1 MVIDSSRRNRGMRE
15 HLQSALTST
24 IDLAAAAI
32 PRRVPSRATLQQCKI
47 ISHRGE
53 NDNREILENTLAAF
67 AAARA
72 AGVWGVECD
81 IRWTR
86 DLVPVIYHDPG
97 CERLF
102 GDPVTIASL
111 EFSVLR
117 ERFPLIPSL
126 QELVGE
132 FAGNTHLMLE
142 IKAESYPKPARQKA
156 ILQAILSSLTPGDDY
171 HFLMLDPVLAARVD
185 FVPREFSLLVAEF
198 NLHRLSRECLQQGF
212 GGLMG
217 HYLLLN
223 DTVKRR
229 HEGAG
234 QRVGTGFIH
243 SGNVLFRELNRG
255 VEWIFSNEAV
265 KMQNIRDA
273 ALR

>member
-1 MVIDSSRRNRGMRE
+1 MRE
-15 HLQSALTST
+15 HLQSALMSA
-24 IDLAAAAI
+24 IDLAAAAT
-32 PRRVPSRATLQQCKI
+32 PRRVPSRAAVSQCKI

-53 NDNREILENTLAAF
+53 NDNREILENTLPAF

-72 AGVWGVECD
+72 AGVWGIECD
-81 IRWTR
+81 IRWTK
-86 DLVPVIYHDPG
+86 DLVPVVHHDPG

-111 EFSVLR
+111 EFTDLR
-117 ERFPLIPSL
+117 QRFPLIPSL
-126 QELVGE
+126 HEVIGE

-142 IKAESYPKPARQKA
+142 IKAEHYPRPARQKA
-156 ILQAILSSLTPGDDY
+156 ILQALLSSLTPGADY
-171 HFLMLDPVLAARVD
+171 HFLVLDPTLAERVD
-185 FVPREFSLLVAEF
+185 FVPREFTLLVAEF
-198 NLHRLSRECLQQGF
+198 NLQRLSRECLRQGF

-217 HYLLLN
+217 HYLLLS
-223 DTVKRR
+223 DIVKRR
-229 HEGAG
+229 HVDTG

-265 KMQNIRDA
+265 RMQNIRDA
-273 ALR
+273 ILR